1 MRRNTTAAVAIATMV
16 AAMLAAPAAPAGAAL
31 APRGAAGG
39 PPPPPRGGPA
49 PDRPSPEPRMD
60 PAVRAAAGVAPAP
73 KAGKGRQRPG
83 GPGGGGG
90 VGYAEGPEARAL
102 RKGVG
107 AAGGTV
113 SDTHANRVRAS
124 VPAKALRKLAAS
136 EAVTELRRPEA
147 PVPLEVV
154 SEGAQPSGAL
164 AWHSSDRQG
173 AGVKVGILDVGFGG
187 LAEAQEAGEVP
198 AATTVNNGLC
208 GPTEDQQTHGTVMAE
223 IVHDM
228 APQAQLYLACV
239 TDSMDFDDAA
249 RWLDDQGVHVV
260 NVSMAFPGTGRGS
273 GKVESNQANWS
284 PATVVGW
291 LRGNGVVVVAA
302 AGNEGDKHMTGTTV
316 DPDGNGWMNVSGS
329 AEVQSFNA
337 QPGARVTMELR
348 WDAWPLTNNDLELFV
363 TRSVAKPTGPND
375 PNLVTSS
382 IRPQKE
388 TTGGLSP
395 VETAT
400 FDNTTGGAATYYVH
414 VQRKDGA
421 ATDLRYDLTAYGNV
435 VGLAYSNAAGS
446 VAEPAT
452 SPYAIAV
459 GAITVANATTGGAV
473 EQNSSRGP
481 TIDGRVKPDVVGYTN
496 VTAYTGGS
504 VLRRGTSVAAAHVSG
519 AAALYKSANT
529 TLDPAELEALLL
541 DSSTR
546 PGRDNDLGH
555 GVVNVGAPRDPAPPT
570 GGAFTPQAARRV
582 LDTTTNVG
590 GHPAP
595 LQAGETVTVPIS
607 GLPSDAT
614 AVALNLTASSATAPT
629 RLEVSADTGT
639 GASALSAI
647 PNATTSAMAI
657 ATLEPSQKVVRI
669 RNVSGGVH
677 VAADVLGYF
686 STTSSA
692 ATYTPARRPIRL
704 AQPAATLDGGQ
715 ANARAV
721 PVRGVAGIPNG
732 AVAAAVSVTITNAS
746 ERTSL
751 RLYASNWPA
760 NPTFGVR
767 PGEAVTYD
775 HILPIGD
782 DGQIRIGNDSG
793 SVRVT
798 VDVVGWFAPG
808 SGARYVPL
816 RYSERVFSTASG
828 TSTDRKAF
836 GRGEQRLVRV
846 TAGPRIPFDATG
858 AALTLATPRA
868 QARSQV
874 ALWADE
880 YGWSGAPSIS
890 AEAVQSCAAAP
901 GWAPGANSTI
911 TPLGPSGN
919 IRVRNYDSTVDA
931 TVGIAGYFVGGQPA
945 DPPAA
950 PAPVSR
956 WTFDEGS
963 GNTVADSVGGRHAAW
978 QGGNGWSGGAAGTA
992 GRFATTRHVATTA
1005 PAVRTDQSFT
1015 VSAWVHISSRGGA
1028 VLGQE
1033 GSVGSGFY
1041 LEYIGDRWSFS
1052 ALSQDGTSPPAAR
1065 ALGLPTPPVNSWTH
1079 LTGVYDAP
1087 AHQLR
1092 LYVDGVLAGVANNV
1106 TLWNATGPFTIGA
1119 AKFNGQRV
1127 GMMTASIDD
1136 VRAYQS
1142 ALTDNDVRQL
1152 FGSYGV
1158 PPTMQLPPYGA
1169 APGWYGWN
1177 SPDGTTISAPAVTSS
1192 GPNKIDL
1199 IAKGSDNVLYH
1210 QVYDGAWRGWEPIG
1224 DGLASA
1230 PAVVSWGPGRIDL
1243 FARGHDNALWHRA
1256 YDGTWHGWQSLGGVI
1271 KHAPTV
1277 SSWAPGR
1284 LDVFVVGGDDALH
1297 HRTFEGQW
1305 YGWERLGGVLNAT
1318 PAAVSWGPNRI
1329 DIFARGA
1336 DNHLHHM
1343 AWENGWV
1350 PFHDLGGDLATGP
1363 AVTSWGPNRLDV
1375 FLAGADGAVHHTGW
1389 NGTWMPWTNFGARP
1403 ASEPTAIARGVN
1415 RLDVFVRGPGNTL
1428 CHAYYG

>member
-1 MRRNTTAAVAIATMV
+1 
-16 AAMLAAPAAPAGAAL
+16 
-31 APRGAAGG
+31 
-39 PPPPPRGGPA
+39 
-49 PDRPSPEPRMD
+49 MD

-73 KAGKGRQRPG
+73 KAGKGRQAPLRTDRDR
-83 GPGGGGG
+83 
-90 VGYAEGPEARAL
+90 VVVYAEGGDAKAL
-102 RKGVG
+102 RKAVT
-107 AAGGTV
+107 AVGGTV
-113 SDTHANRVRAS
+113 SDTQANRVRAS

-136 EAVTELRRPEA
+136 DAVTELRRPEA

-164 AWHSSDRQG
+164 AWHSSGRQG

-187 LAEAQEAGEVP
+187 LVEAQEAGEVP
-198 AATTVNNGLC
+198 TGATVNDGQC
-208 GPTEDQQTHGTVMAE
+208 GATEDQQTHGTVMAE

-249 RWLDDQGVHVV
+249 RWLNDQGVQVI

-273 GKVESNQANWS
+273 GKVESNQADWS

-302 AGNEGDKHMTGTTV
+302 AGNEGDKHWTGTTV
-316 DPDGNGWMNVSGS
+316 DPDGNGWVNISGS

-337 QPGARVTMELR
+337 QPGARVTVELR

-363 TRSVAKPTGPND
+363 TRTVAKPTGPND

-414 VQRKDGA
+414 IQRKDGA

-435 VGLAYSNAAGS
+435 VGLAYSNPAGS

-459 GAITVANATTGGAV
+459 GAITVANAATGGAV

-519 AAALYKSANT
+519 AAALYKAANPS
-529 TLDPAELEALLL
+529 LDPAELEALLL

-546 PGRDNDLGH
+546 PGRDNSLGY

-570 GGAFTPQAARRV
+570 GSAFTQQAARRV

-590 GHPAP
+590 SHPAP
-595 LQAGETVTVPIS
+595 LQAGETVTVPVS
-607 GLPSDAT
+607 ALPSDAT
-614 AVALNLTASSATAPT
+614 AVALNVTANSATVPT
-629 RLEVSADTGT
+629 RIEVSADIGT
-639 GASALSAI
+639 GASALSVI
-647 PNATTSAMAI
+647 PNGSRSAMVI

-669 RNVSGGVH
+669 RNVAGNVH

-692 ATYTPARRPIRL
+692 ATWFPVRRPIRL
-704 AQPAATLDGGQ
+704 PQPAATLTGTR
-715 ANARAV
+715 ANARAI
-721 PVRGVAGIPNG
+721 PVRGFAGIPSE
-732 AVAAAVSVTITNAS
+732 AVAVAVSVTATNTGAA
-746 ERTSL
+746 TNL
-751 RLYASNWPA
+751 RLYASDWPA

-767 PGEAVTYD
+767 PGETVTYD

-782 DGQIRIGNDSG
+782 DGQIRIGHDAG
-793 SVRVT
+793 AVRVT

-808 SGARYVPL
+808 AGARYVPL
-816 RYSERVFSTASG
+816 RYAEPVFSTASG
-828 TSTDRKAF
+828 TSTDMKPF
-836 GRGEQRLVRV
+836 SRGQERLVRV
-846 TAGPRIPFDATG
+846 TAWPRVPFDATG
-858 AALTLATPRA
+858 AALTLSAPRA

-874 ALWADE
+874 ALWAHE
-880 YGWSGAPSIS
+880 YGWSGAPNLS
-890 AEAVQSCAAAP
+890 AEAAQSCATAP

-911 TPLGPSGN
+911 TPLGASGN
-919 IRVRNYDSTVDA
+919 VRIRNYDSTVDA
-931 TVGIAGYFVGGQPA
+931 SFTVAGYFVGGQSA
-945 DPPAA
+945 SPPVA
-950 PAPVSR
+950 PTPVSR
-956 WTFDEGS
+956 WAFDEGS
-963 GNTVADSVGGRHAAW
+963 GGTVADAVGGRTATW
-978 QGGNGWSGGAAGTA
+978 QGGNGWSGGVSGTA
-992 GRFATTRHVATTA
+992 GRFATTRHVATSG

-1015 VSAWVHISSRGGA
+1015 VSAWVHISGRSGA

-1033 GSVGSGFY
+1033 GSVASGFY
-1041 LEYIGDRWSFS
+1041 LEYINDRWSFS
-1052 ALSQDGTSPPAAR
+1052 AVAQDATSPPAVR
-1065 ALGLPTPPVNSWTH
+1065 ATGLSYPPVNSWTH
-1079 LTGVYDAP
+1079 LAGVYDAST
-1087 AHQLR
+1087 HELR
-1092 LYVDGVLAGVANNV
+1092 LYVDGVLAGVAHNA

-1142 ALTDNDVRQL
+1142 ALTDNDVREL
-1152 FGSYGV
+1152 FGSYRT
-1158 PPTMQLPPYGA
+1158 PPTTQLPPTGITKA
-1169 APGWYGWN
+1169 WYGWS

-1192 GPNKIDL
+1192 GPNKLDL
-1199 IAKGSDNVLYH
+1199 IAKGADNVLYH
-1210 QVYDGAWRGWEPIG
+1210 QVYDGAWRGWLPIG

-1230 PAVVSWGPGRIDL
+1230 PAVVSWSAGRIDL
-1243 FARGHDNALWHRA
+1243 FARGYDNALWHRY
-1256 YDGTWHGWQSLGGVI
+1256 YDGAWHEWQSLGGVI

-1277 SSWAPGR
+1277 ASWAPGR
-1284 LDVFVVGGDDALH
+1284 LDVFVVGSDDALH

-1305 YGWERLGGVLNAT
+1305 YGWERLGGTLSAS

-1329 DIFARGA
+1329 DIFVRGGT
-1336 DNHLHHM
+1336 NHLHHM
-1343 AWENGWV
+1343 AWENGWSA
-1350 PFHDLGGDLATGP
+1350 FHDLGGDLAAGP
-1363 AVTSWGPNRLDV
+1363 AVTSWGANRLDV
-1375 FLAGADGAVHHTGW
+1375 FLVGTNGTMTHTGW
-1389 NGTWMPWTNFGARP
+1389 DGFWLPWTNLGGRLS
-1403 ASEPTAIARGVN
+1403 SEPTAVARNMSGGGSGHTASPQ
-1415 RLDVFVRGPGNTL
+1415 RLDVFARGPGNTL
-1428 CHAYYG
+1428 CHAYWD